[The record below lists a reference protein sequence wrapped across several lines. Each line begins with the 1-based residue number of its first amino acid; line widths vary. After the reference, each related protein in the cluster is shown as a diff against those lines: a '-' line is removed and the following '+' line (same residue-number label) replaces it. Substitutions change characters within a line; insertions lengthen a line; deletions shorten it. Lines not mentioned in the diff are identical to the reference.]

1 MTIKTQ
7 KLTSCIIIPI
17 FFCLVSVFGLVF
29 QTIGKEGIVLW
40 VVMGLSLII
49 LLCYGLHLWSF
60 LFFRK
65 DILSESEQKY
75 RSIIENSQDGVA
87 LFDNKGIIVE
97 WNSGLE
103 KITGLNKART
113 KGRTYWEIYSILAP
127 KEVQDIVTQE
137 QIKNFL
143 PILLKE
149 NQDHLPEIKI
159 ERPDGWERTIQLL
172 TFVIKNDE
180 STMVGGIIRDISEQ
194 KAIEESMTKY
204 AQRLEV
210 LYRIG
215 RDVLRTESL
224 KELAE
229 VILIHLRR
237 LIQCRRASIF
247 IVDQT
252 LTEPIIL
259 CVDTEWETKWGSGS
273 RLSANLYRFPDELQ
287 KGKEFLVNDYS
298 EVFISSKVFQDIANE
313 GIKSYLSMPLL
324 AYGELIGSINLGA
337 DQYGFFNEELIEITR
352 QVANYFAIAV
362 YQARLHEQL
371 RENREQ
377 LRELAKRLVKVQ
389 EEERKHL
396 SRELHD
402 DAGQELTALKIMLN
416 LISQELFEGNHQIYS
431 RVAESIDLTDT
442 IMEKVRALAQNLRP
456 PALDTVGLVPALE
469 ELCNNFSRRVNI
481 PLEFQGVQASHMPES
496 FQICLY
502 RILQESLTNIAKHA
516 KARQVNVQLINDGNV
531 LYLSVEDDGI
541 GFFQNSS
548 DMNPRGMGLLD
559 MQERME
565 ALGGSLQI
573 QTGKGEGTRVIA
585 AIPWKEGFNG

>member
-1 MTIKTQ
+1 MNSQ
-7 KLTSCIIIPI
+7 KLRLCFIIAI
-17 FFCLVSVFGLVF
+17 FSYLVAVFGFVF
-29 QTIGKEGIVLW
+29 RETGGEVIALW
-40 VVMGLSLII
+40 AVMGLSLII

-97 WNSGLE
+97 WNYGLE
-103 KITGLNKART
+103 KITGLSKTRA
-113 KGRTYWEIYSILAP
+113 KGKPYWEIYSILAP
-127 KEVQDIVTQE
+127 KDVQAIVTQE
-137 QIKNFL
+137 QLKKFL
-143 PILLKE
+143 PVLLKE

-159 ERPDGWERTIQLL
+159 KSMDGRERTIQLL
-172 TFVIKNDE
+172 TYVIKNDE
-180 STMVGGIIRDISEQ
+180 STMVGGIIRDVSEQ

-229 VILIHLRR
+229 VILLHLRQ

-247 IVDQT
+247 IIDQQ
-252 LTEPIIL
+252 LREPIIL
-259 CVDTEWETKWGSGS
+259 CVDTEGETKWGPGS
-273 RLSANLYRFPDELQ
+273 RLSADLYRFPEELQ
-287 KGKEFLVNDYS
+287 KGKEFLANNFLD
-298 EVFISSKVFQDIANE
+298 VFESCKVFQDIANE
-313 GIKSYLSMPLL
+313 GNKSYLSVPLL

-337 DQYGFFNEELIEITR
+337 DKYGFFNEELIEITR
-352 QVANYFAIAV
+352 QVANHFAIAV

-389 EEERKHL
+389 EEERRNL

-416 LISQELFEGNHQIYS
+416 LISQDLFKGNHEIQS
-431 RVAESIDLTDT
+431 RLAESINLTDT
-442 IMEKVRALAQNLRP
+442 IMEKIRALAQNLRP

-469 ELCNNFSRRVNI
+469 ELCNDFSRRTDI
-481 PLEFQGVQASHMPES
+481 TLKFQGVQALHMPES
-496 FQICLY
+496 YQICLY

-516 KARQVNVQLINDGNV
+516 KARQVSVQLINDGNV

-541 GFFQNSS
+541 GFFHNSQ
-548 DMNPRGMGLLD
+548 RGMGLLD
-559 MQERME
+559 MQERVE

-573 QTGKGEGTRVIA
+573 QTGKGEGTRIIA
-585 AIPWKEGFNG
+585 AVPWKEGFNG

>member
-1 MTIKTQ
+1 MTVNTR
-7 KLTSCIIIPI
+7 KLAPCFTIAI
-17 FFCLVSVFGLVF
+17 FSCLVVVFGLIF
-29 QTIGKEGIVLW
+29 QTTGEKVIALW
-40 VVMGLSLII
+40 AVIGLSLVI
-49 LLCYGLHLWSF
+49 LFCYGLHLWSF

-65 DILSESEQKY
+65 NILSESEQKY
-75 RSIIENSQDGVA
+75 RSIIEKSQDGVV
-87 LFDNKGIIVE
+87 LIDNKGIIVE

-103 KITGLNKART
+103 KITGLSKARA
-113 KGRTYWEIYSILAP
+113 KGRTYWEIYSVLAP
-127 KEVQDIVTQE
+127 KEVQAIVTQE
-137 QIKNFL
+137 QVKNFL

-159 ERPDGWERTIQLL
+159 KRLDGWERTIQLL

-194 KAIEESMTKY
+194 KAIEESMNKY

-215 RDVLRTESL
+215 RDVLRTDSL

-229 VILIHLRR
+229 VILLHLRQ
-237 LIQCRRASIF
+237 LTQCHRASIF
-247 IVDQT
+247 IIDQL

-259 CVDTEWETKWGSGS
+259 CVDTEGETKWGPGS
-273 RLSANLYRFPDELQ
+273 RLSANLYRFPEELQ
-287 KGKEFLVNDYS
+287 KGKEFLVNNFSD
-298 EVFISSKVFQDIANE
+298 VFESSKVFQDIANE
-313 GIKSYLSMPLL
+313 GIKSYLSIPLL

-337 DQYGFFNEELIEITR
+337 DKYGFFNKELIEITR
-352 QVANYFAIAV
+352 QVANHFAIAV
-362 YQARLHEQL
+362 YQARLYEQL

-389 EEERKHL
+389 EEERRHL

-402 DAGQELTALKIMLN
+402 DTGQELTALKIMLN
-416 LISQELFEGNHQIYS
+416 LISQDLFEGNHQIHS
-431 RVAESIDLTDT
+431 RLAESIDLVGA
-442 IMEKVRALAQNLRP
+442 IIEKVRALAQKLRP

-469 ELCNNFSRRVNI
+469 ELCNDFSRRTNI
-481 PLEFQGVQASHMPES
+481 PLKFQGVQALLMPES

-516 KARQVNVQLINDGNV
+516 KARQVNVQLINDGNI
-531 LYLSVEDDGI
+531 LYLSVKDDGI
-541 GFFQNSS
+541 GFIPNSH
-548 DMNPRGMGLLD
+548 RGMGLLD

-573 QTGKGEGTRVIA
+573 QTGRGEGTRVIA
-585 AIPWKEGFNG
+585 AVPWEEGFNG